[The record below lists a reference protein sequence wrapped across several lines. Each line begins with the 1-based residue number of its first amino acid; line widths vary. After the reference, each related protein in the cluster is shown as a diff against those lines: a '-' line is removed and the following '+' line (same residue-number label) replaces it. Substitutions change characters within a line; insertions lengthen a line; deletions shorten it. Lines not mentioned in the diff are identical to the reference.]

1 MIKIKKDDDIYIL
14 IINKKNKLVFVV
26 NSSLCL
32 ELVWS
37 SLAWKRFKLT
47 TKSSWISTFVWVVGS
62 SKFKPMFFDAVEE

>member
-32 ELVWS
+32 G
-37 SLAWKRFKLT
+37 K
-47 TKSSWISTFVWVVGS
+47 
-62 SKFKPMFFDAVEE
+62 D